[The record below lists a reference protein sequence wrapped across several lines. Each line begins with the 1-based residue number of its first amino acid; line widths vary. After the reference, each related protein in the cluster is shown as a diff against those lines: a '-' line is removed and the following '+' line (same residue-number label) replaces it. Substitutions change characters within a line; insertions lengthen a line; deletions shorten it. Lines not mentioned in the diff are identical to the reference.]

1 MLVRTVAYYMT
12 VLSRREEIAAAKATG
27 NDAGS
32 VRRDALTKKVRGQR
46 QADIKAAALAMQR
59 SKVTDLEEAALVM
72 EFATGV
78 SMEQH
83 YE

>member
-1 MLVRTVAYYMT
+1 M
-12 VLSRREEIAAAKATG
+12 SRREEIAAAKAEG
-27 NDAGS
+27 KDGGG
-32 VRRDALTKKVRGQR
+32 VRRDALARKIRGQR
-46 QADIKAAALAMQR
+46 QADIKAAALAMER
-59 SKVTDLEEAALVM
+59 AKITDLEETALIM